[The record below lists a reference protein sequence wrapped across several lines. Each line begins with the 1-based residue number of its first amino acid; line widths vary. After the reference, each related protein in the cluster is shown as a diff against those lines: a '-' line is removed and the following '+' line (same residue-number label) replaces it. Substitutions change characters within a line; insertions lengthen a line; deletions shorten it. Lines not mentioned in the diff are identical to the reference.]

1 MGTSDEALKGTYNFF
16 VINLDVPGSF
26 VGGAA
31 GTRVTN
37 LHCLLTGFTSA
48 TMATNGLYTLAT
60 KDTSLKAC
68 VGPGPP
74 AETPPYAHKHVELL
88 YAEPGGFKVPSAQI
102 SSISKGIGMLC
113 GGCKAGCAG

>member
-1 MGTSDEALKGTYNFF
+1 MGTSDEALNGTYNFF

-26 VGGAA
+26 
-31 GTRVTN
+31 
-37 LHCLLTGFTSA
+37 TGFTSA

-74 AETPPYAHKHVELL
+74 AETPAYAHKHVELL
-88 YAEPGGFKVPSAQI
+88 YAQPGGFKVPSAQI